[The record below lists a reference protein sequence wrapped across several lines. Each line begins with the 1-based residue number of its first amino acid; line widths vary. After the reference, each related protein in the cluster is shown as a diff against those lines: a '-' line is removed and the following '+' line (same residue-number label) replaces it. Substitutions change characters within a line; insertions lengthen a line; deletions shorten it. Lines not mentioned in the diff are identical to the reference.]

1 MALSRFPSLTAVLAA
16 ASVVVATPALAQ
28 RSGYT
33 SSMLAELLRNGV
45 ADEKVVAMVNSGC
58 LARPLSS
65 AEVTDLR
72 SSGGSADLVMKIGRA
87 CLVGGEAGATP
98 VATPVATPA
107 PTPAPAPAAVPVAAP
122 AAVPVAVPVA
132 APVAAPAAVPVAAEP
147 TARQALPPAATLDV
161 AGLGAVKAAADFFEC
176 PALSATPDRYLGP
189 SSARFDSRVTRY
201 ICARMK
207 FVSAQP
213 ASATPALKL
222 QCKYDKDGGTLA
234 VGEIDGTPSAG
245 ASAWEAYIQF
255 GKDDYDSWKTGQYNL
270 FCDYGAATVI
280 RAPFSVFTSG
290 IIGDDIPSLKAK
302 VLALRTFPTGPEIV
316 PLMQRAYTD
325 VFMSDRLRMVGME
338 LQLLF
343 PPPDGTTSETLSC
356 VWKSVDTGKLMYTDA
371 LVVAPKP
378 ESSTSIKATAN
389 GFTDAGG
396 WTSGQY
402 TVDCSLA
409 DKVIASTKFT
419 VK

>member
-16 ASVVVATPALAQ
+16 ASVVLATPALAQ

-33 SSMLAELLRNGV
+33 SSMLAEMLRNGV

-87 CLVGGEAGATP
+87 CLVGGEA
-98 VATPVATPA
+98 A
-107 PTPAPAPAAVPVAAP
+107 PT
-122 AAVPVAVPVA
+122 PVA
-132 APVAAPAAVPVAAEP
+132 APVAAPAAAAVPAPTPAPTPVAAPAATPVAAPVAAEP

-255 GKDDYDSWKTGQYNL
+255 GKDDYDNWKTGQYNL

>member
-16 ASVVVATPALAQ
+16 ASVVLATPALAQ

-33 SSMLAELLRNGV
+33 SSMLAEMLRNGV

-87 CLVGGEAGATP
+87 CFVGGEAAATP

-107 PTPAPAPAAVPVAAP
+107 PTPAP
-122 AAVPVAVPVA
+122 
-132 APVAAPAAVPVAAEP
+132 APAAVPVAAEP